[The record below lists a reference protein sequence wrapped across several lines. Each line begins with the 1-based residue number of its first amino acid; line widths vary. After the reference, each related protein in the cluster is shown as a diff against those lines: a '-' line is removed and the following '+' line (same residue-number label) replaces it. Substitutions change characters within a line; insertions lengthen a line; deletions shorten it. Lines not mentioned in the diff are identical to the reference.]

1 MLDSEISGHS
11 PIVGE
16 YPHSIR
22 KSEQVS
28 TGVADAMQGAPLT
41 EKQTRVLDAI
51 RASIRDRGVAPS
63 HVEIARAV
71 GLPEGSTTAVEGHLK
86 AIARKGWIEIEGVA
100 RGIRLL
106 REGMPI
112 LDAEHLPAVTAGAP
126 RAVEE
131 CRNLPRLNDLESVL
145 AQFESR
151 PDYFVRVEGDS
162 LDKAGFATGDIV
174 AVRRQPEANDG
185 DIVLARIG
193 PEVTLKRFARTD
205 AEHIELQPVSTNP
218 EHKPIRIGPT
228 TEDAEIVGIVVGAI
242 VGTRRGV
249 E

>member
-1 MLDSEISGHS
+1 MH
-11 PIVGE
+11 
-16 YPHSIR
+16 
-22 KSEQVS
+22 
-28 TGVADAMQGAPLT
+28 GAPLT
-41 EKQTRVLDAI
+41 EKQRRVLDAI

-71 GLPEGSTTAVEGHLK
+71 GLPERSTSAVEGHLK
-86 AIARKGWIEIEGVA
+86 ALARKGWIEIEGVA

-126 RAVEE
+126 RAAEE

-145 AQFESR
+145 TEFESR

-162 LDKAGFATGDIV
+162 LDKVGYASGDIV
-174 AVRRQPEANDG
+174 AVRKQPEARDG

-193 PEVTLKRFARTD
+193 PEVTLKRFERLD
-205 AEHIELQPVSTNP
+205 AKTVELQPVSTNP
-218 EHKPIRIGPT
+218 VHEPIRIGPT
-228 TEDAEIVGIVVGAI
+228 TKDAEIVGIVVGAI
-242 VGTRRGV
+242 VGTRRGA